1 MKKIT
6 IVAPVYSEEG
16 VIELFYSSLKDVLS
30 KLNYHHEV
38 IFINDGSKD
47 KSLEIL
53 KKIANEDSNVKI
65 ISFSRNFG
73 HQVAISAGIEESS
86 GDAII
91 VMDSDMQDP
100 PEVISQM
107 LIKWEDGYEVVYAKR
122 IKRYGES
129 FFKKNT
135 AAFFY
140 RFLNRLSDIKIP
152 LDTGD
157 FRLID
162 RKIKIQLSKFREK
175 SRFIRG
181 IISWI
186 GYRQTYVEF
195 DRQERFTGE
204 TKYPLWKMI
213 KFALDGI
220 TSFSITPL
228 KIALGIGL
236 FSMIIALTVS
246 CYVFYRYIF
255 FRELILSGWASILLA
270 VVFFGGIQL
279 LTIGIIGEYIGRI
292 FEETKDRPLY
302 IIDEKIN
309 FD

>member
-1 MKKIT
+1 MKT
-6 IVAPVYSEEG
+6 SMLR
-16 VIELFYSSLKDVLS
+16 LF
-30 KLNYHHEV
+30 
-38 IFINDGSKD
+38 F
-47 KSLEIL
+47 
-53 KKIANEDSNVKI
+53 
-65 ISFSRNFG
+65 FSRNFG
-73 HQVAISAGIEESS
+73 NLVAISAGIEESS

-91 VMDSDMQDP
+91 VMDSDMQGP

-107 LIKWEDGYEVVYAKR
+107 LVKWEDGYEVVDAKR

-129 FFKKNT
+129 FIKKYT
-135 AAFFY
+135 AALFY
-140 RFLNRLSDIKIP
+140 RFINGLSDVQIP

-157 FRLID
+157 FRLTD

-186 GYRQTYVEF
+186 GYRQTSVEF
-195 DRQERFTGE
+195 DRQERLTGE

-236 FSMIIALTVS
+236 FSMITAFLSV
-246 CYVFYRYIF
+246 VMF
-255 FRELILSGWASILLA
+255 FIDTR
-270 VVFFGGIQL
+270 FFV
-279 LTIGIIGEYIGRI
+279 
-292 FEETKDRPLY
+292 K
-302 IIDEKIN
+302 
-309 FD
+309 